1 MNDLVLKAKTMPR
14 QKIQQQMD
22 FNIIVCAIL
31 HIEAFSWEGFGLVVL
46 PFVQVLSIFNQLN
59 KMSSLIMINSYN

>member
-31 HIEAFSWEGFGLVVL
+31 HIEAFS
-46 PFVQVLSIFNQLN
+46 
-59 KMSSLIMINSYN
+59 